1 VRPSAGRGPSAP
13 FALSPYLFSIGL
25 VAAATAAAR
34 AIEEVVL
41 PSNLSPVFLIAVMI
55 SALRFGLW
63 PSVATST
70 LSILS
75 WNYFFLPPRF
85 SLAIQ
90 DPQDLL
96 ALILFLV
103 VSLVVSNLAAH
114 KLRQG
119 EAIAARSRAMA
130 ELYDFSRKIAAA
142 SSGHYLLAV
151 AAQAIGSMLNGG
163 VAMMLSR
170 DGELQPATL
179 HPEAAHRDPA
189 SMAQEDIDAATRVWR
204 DSVSSDAPAPAEAT
218 GDWVFLPLRTPR
230 GAYGVVGLHRHDATP
245 IAAEELRLFS
255 VLAGQTADALERTR
269 LADAIDQAR
278 LEAETERMRSA
289 MLTSLSHDLR
299 TPLTTIIAVQSTLI
313 ARGESCNAATRMDML
328 ERAQAEAERL
338 DRFIGNLLD
347 MTRLESGALNI
358 RLEPIDVAEAV
369 ESTLCR
375 TGAITAA
382 HCVAVTIPDDLPMV
396 KADFLLLEQVLFN
409 LIDNAARYAP
419 PATAIAI
426 CAQASAGSVEIE
438 VVDEGPGIP
447 AAALETIFNK
457 FTRVSHEDRT
467 RPGTGL
473 GLAICRGFLGA
484 MSGAIRA
491 ANRIDRSG
499 ARFIIRLQRA

>member
-1 VRPSAGRGPSAP
+1 M
-13 FALSPYLFSIGL
+13 
-25 VAAATAAAR
+25 AR
-34 AIEEVVL
+34 AIEEIIL

-70 LSILS
+70 LSVLS

-90 DPQDLL
+90 NPQDLL

-114 KLRQG
+114 KRRQS
-119 EAIAARSRAMA
+119 EAIAARGRAMA
-130 ELYDFSRKIAAA
+130 QLYDFSQKIAAA
-142 SSGHYLLAV
+142 SSSQYLLAV
-151 AAQAIGSMLNGG
+151 AAQSIGSMLNGG

-170 DGELQPATL
+170 DGELQPATF
-179 HPEAAHRDPA
+179 HPSAAHPA
-189 SMAQEDIDAATRVWR
+189 PVSMAQADIDAAARVWR
-204 DSVSSDAPAPAEAT
+204 ESIPPDAPTPSGAA
-218 GDWVFLPLRTPR
+218 GHWVFLPLRTPR
-230 GAYGVVGLHRHDATP
+230 GAYGVVGLNRHDAIP
-245 IAAEELRLFS
+245 MASEELRLFS

-313 ARGESCNAATRMDML
+313 ARGESCDAATRMDML
-328 ERAQAEAERL
+328 ERAQDEAERL
-338 DRFIGNLLD
+338 NRFIGNLLD
-347 MTRLESGALNI
+347 MTRLESGSLNM

-375 TGAITAA
+375 TSAMTAG

-419 PATAIAI
+419 PATEIAIA
-426 CAQASAGSVEIE
+426 ARATAGAVEIE

-473 GLAICRGFLGA
+473 GLAICRGFLDA
-484 MSGAIRA
+484 MSGAICA
-491 ANRIDRSG
+491 ANRTDRSG
-499 ARFIIRLQRA
+499 ARFIIQLQRA